1 MVALTVRSVELDNV
15 VNVAAWDAF
24 VQAHDKGT
32 AFHLTAWG
40 KAIHRTFDHAIH
52 YLAAYRGADLAGI
65 LPLIHVKSRLFGN
78 ALISNAFAVYGGPLA
93 DGQDV
98 HDVLDAAAWGLAEK
112 LGVPVLEYRSQQ
124 ATRLDWQSKLDTYA
138 TFKCSLSS
146 NSDENMKAIPRKQ
159 RAEVRKSLGNALTVD
174 IDRKT
179 DKHFA
184 VYAASVHNLG
194 TPVFPKRLF
203 CNLLE
208 CYGEN
213 ANILTVSRNGIPLSS
228 VLSLYFKNE
237 VIPYYGGG
245 LEAARE
251 FRANDHMYWM
261 LMEHAIN
268 RGCTSFDFGRS
279 KLGTG
284 AYAFKKNWGF
294 EPTPLAYEFKLAAGQ
309 LMPDINPLNPKYR
322 AMVSVWK
329 KLPLR
334 VANLAGPFIAGALG

>member
-1 MVALTVRSVELDNV
+1 MALTVRSLALDSNV
-15 VNVAAWDAF
+15 NSAAWDAF
-24 VQAHDKGT
+24 VQAHDAGT

-40 KAIHRTFDHAIH
+40 RAIHRTFGHGIH
-52 YLAAYRGADLAGI
+52 YLAAYRGAELAGV

-93 DGQDV
+93 DGQDA

-112 LGVPVLEYRSQQ
+112 FGVPVLEYRSQL
-124 ATRLDWQSKLDTYA
+124 ATRTEWQSKSETYA
-138 TFKCSLSS
+138 TFKRSLSL

-159 RAEVRKSLGNALTVD
+159 RAEVRKSLGNQLTVD
-174 IDRKT
+174 IDRNT
-179 DKHFA
+179 EKHFA
-184 VYAASVHNLG
+184 VYSASVHKLG
-194 TPVFPKRLF
+194 TPVFPKKLF
-203 CNLLE
+203 RNLLE

-213 ANILTVSRNGIPLSS
+213 ANILTVSHNGMPLSS
-228 VLSLYFKNE
+228 VLSLYFRNE

-245 LEAARE
+245 VEAARE

-279 KLGTG
+279 KIGTG

-309 LMPDINPLNPKYR
+309 SMPDINPLNPKYR
-322 AMVSVWK
+322 AMVSAWK
-329 KLPLR
+329 KLPLS
-334 VANLAGPFIAGALG
+334 VANMAGPIIAGALG